1 MRKIINPW
9 QGKGIF
15 TCFGCSDN
23 NKFGLQMEFFDDG
36 EGLTCNWLP
45 TGHFEGYV
53 NTLHG
58 GIQSTIHD
66 EIASWV
72 VYVKGETA
80 GMTTELNVKFLKS
93 VLVDKGEIKIIGKII
108 EQDRR
113 FIKIHTQLFNNDGDL
128 CSEGEVTYR
137 VFPQKL
143 AIEKMHYPGVEA
155 FYEKA

>member
-9 QGKGIF
+9 KGKGVYS
-15 TCFGCSDN
+15 CFGCSDD

-36 EGLTCNWLP
+36 EGLVSNWMP
-45 TGHFEGYV
+45 NKEYEGYV

-80 GMTTELNVKFLKS
+80 GLTTELNVKFFKS
-93 VLVDKGEIKIIGKII
+93 VLISDGEIRITGRIK
-108 EQDRR
+108 EQNRR
-113 FIKIHTQLFNNDGDL
+113 YIKIHTQLCNSEGDL
-128 CSEGEVTYR
+128 CSEGDITYR
-137 VFPQKL
+137 VFPQEL
-143 AIEKMHYPGVEA
+143 AIKKMHYPGIEA
-155 FYEKA
+155 FYEK